1 MSGISWN
8 ELTDTT
14 ILVQQKERQK
24 LKLKKELSEGSNG
37 GQEGGG
43 EECFMLINVM
53 LSWQCIPLRS
63 MRLNFK
69 SITYRNSNDT
79 FGREKCDRFNE
90 IRDPNRCWTQYDSSW
105 EEANHSAYRDQS
117 LLFIS
122 LTVFRWDG
130 HIVLITKGIYSYR
143 VSDSVRG
150 SEKVLSQLHR
160 FGGWWWFCFCFELSQ
175 CGRQ

>member
-14 ILVQQKERQK
+14 ILVQKKARQK
-24 LKLKKELSEGSNG
+24 LKLKRTFLGEQR

-69 SITYRNSNDT
+69 SITYRDSNDT
-79 FGREKCDRFNE
+79 FGREKCDRLND
-90 IRDPNRCWTQYDSSW
+90 IWDPYRCWTQYDSSW
-105 EEANHSAYRDQS
+105 EGANHSAYRDQS
-117 LLFIS
+117 LLFLS
-122 LTVFRWDG
+122 LTVFTWDR
-130 HIVLITKGIYSYR
+130 HNVQITKGIYNYK
-143 VSDSVRG
+143 VSDTVRG
-150 SEKVLSQLHR
+150 
-160 FGGWWWFCFCFELSQ
+160 
-175 CGRQ
+175 